1 MLDIYHGP
9 IQGERKIQNMII
21 EKYDKL
27 DEKSVLKKIIK
38 DKIEKLKHPN
48 VDYHAWVKVN
58 LNGKWYNADPTW
70 DADYVRNGLEPT
82 NALKT
87 DKECKKDKKLYNPGP
102 VCNTVFPEKSINK
115 LFSRN
120 NIYIGNFKILNIKD
134 LKGFFNDTIDEFKY
148 INNLL
153 KRSFKG
159 FTESLL
165 LPFKKTKALPEGLN
179 DEKYNK
185 EFEQECGY
193 TIDELRKMG
202 ISKKQIDKLLD
213 KYDSMT
219 GERLDRKK
227 IVEEYIR
234 KKQEK
239 NKHTVFLNNLKRKVE
254 INAGMK
260 ENTELLQRKKSEN
273 ENIR

>member
-1 MLDIYHGP
+1 
-9 IQGERKIQNMII
+9 MII

-27 DEKSVLKKIIK
+27 DEKSVLKKILK
-38 DKIEKLKHPN
+38 NKIEELKEPD
-48 VDYHAWVKVN
+48 VDYHAWVKVK

-82 NALKT
+82 HALKT
-87 DKECKKDKKLYNPGP
+87 DEECKKDEKLYNPGP

-120 NIYIGNFKILNIKD
+120 NIYIGNFKIPNIKD
-134 LKGFFNDTIDEFKY
+134 IKGLFNETIDEFKY
-148 INNLL
+148 VNNLL

-159 FTESLL
+159 FTETLL
-165 LPFKKTKALPEGLN
+165 LPFKKTKALPEGIN
-179 DEKYNK
+179 EEKHNK

-193 TIDELRKMG
+193 TIDELRKMR
-202 ISKKQIDKLLD
+202 ISEKQIDKLLD

-227 IVEEYIR
+227 IVEEYI
-234 KKQEK
+234 KKRQSK
-239 NKHTVFLNNLKRKVE
+239 NEHKNLLNDLKVDVST
-254 INAGMK
+254 NK
-260 ENTELLQRKKSEN
+260 EECISIRPLKNQNIKSKN
-273 ENIR
+273 ENAR